1 MDSTIKILS
10 IYTVFGV
17 VAFFM
22 ATQSALSAPKPVE
35 VPLAAGTVTLDNIHS
50 GSLVYATKFPGQHIP
65 APLLSTEVDIRVS
78 GPMARVIVKQNFI
91 NPSDA
96 WLEARYVFPLPENAT
111 VNHMVVTTGDKKIIS
126 EIKEKQKARKI
137 YEKAKRAGKRAA
149 LIEQHRPNVFS
160 TKVANIGP
168 KATVTVEVT
177 YLQNLRFDQDKFHLR
192 FPMVVA
198 PRYTPREQ
206 AHIVKSTPEP
216 RTKPD
221 SWLDTPVRDPK
232 LGKTNPVALTV
243 TLDAGVP
250 LTSVKSLHHKMSG
263 DGWEDGTAT
272 LRLADKTVPAD
283 KDFEL
288 VWAPKQGAI
297 PASALFTETVGDET
311 FYLAMMLPP
320 RPDIRAV
327 PTRDIIFVLD
337 KSGSMGG
344 KSIKQARK
352 ALQFALDRL
361 RPADRFNII
370 RFSNVTDQLF
380 DSVRPANQFSVAR
393 AKQYVAD
400 TRADGGTEMRLAL
413 LHALAGDGV
422 ANRLRQV
429 VFLTDGA
436 ISNEDQLFKDIQ
448 RHIKATRLYTVGI
461 GSAPNSHFMRRAAE
475 IGRGSF
481 TYIANLN
488 NVAEKIRRLFLK
500 IERPAMIDLTADW
513 SGMSTGVSNG
523 VRLTPYPKRLPDL
536 HDGEPVMLAIRATGP
551 LPKGKA
557 KLTLSG
563 RRGRSPWSQSI
574 SLDQARPA
582 VGIST
587 IWARKRITALTGS
600 LRQGADR
607 DSVKQAITATALR
620 HRLVSKYTSL
630 VAVEK
635 TVSRPADEPLFK
647 RKVPLNLPNGWVAR
661 KVFGGAGGQM
671 RHKTHAGKTAKPVM
685 RSQFSSMLKDLSQQR
700 LAQKKIASASQPVPL
715 PMGATP
721 GPLQILLG
729 LLALFTATILL
740 LIRRRV

>member
-1 MDSTIKILS
+1 MASIIKTSS
-10 IYTVFGV
+10 IYAVIGV
-17 VAFFM
+17 VAFFL
-22 ATQSALSAPKPVE
+22 ATQSAFSAPQAVKVTP
-35 VPLAAGTVTLDNIHS
+35 AAGTVTLDNIHS
-50 GSLVYATKFPGQHIP
+50 GSLVYATKFPGEHIP
-65 APLLSTEVDIRVS
+65 APLLGTEVDIQIS
-78 GPMARVIVKQNFI
+78 GPMARVVVKQDFI
-91 NPSDA
+91 NPSDT
-96 WLEARYVFPLPENAT
+96 WLEARYVFPLPENAA
-111 VNHMVVTTGDKKIIS
+111 VNHMVVTTGDKRIIS

-137 YEKAKRAGKRAA
+137 YQQAKRAGKRAA

-168 KATVTVEVT
+168 KATVTVEIT
-177 YLQNLRFDQDKFHLR
+177 YLQNLRFNQDKFHLR

-198 PRYTPREQ
+198 PRYTPPGK
-206 AHIVKSTPEP
+206 AHIVKSTPKP

-221 SWLDTPVRDPK
+221 PWLDTPVLDPK

-250 LTSVKSLHHKMSG
+250 LKSLKSLHHKLAG
-263 DGWEDGTAT
+263 DGWKDGAAT
-272 LRLADKTVPAD
+272 LRLIDKTVSAN
-283 KDFEL
+283 KDFEMT
-288 VWAPKQGAI
+288 WTPKQGVV
-297 PASALFTETVGDET
+297 PASALFTETIKGET
-311 FYLAMMLPP
+311 FYLSMILPP

-327 PTRDIIFVLD
+327 PPRDIVFVLD
-337 KSGSMGG
+337 KSGSMAG

-352 ALQFALDRL
+352 ALHFALDRL

-370 RFSNVTDQLF
+370 RFSNITDQLF
-380 DSVRPANQFSVAR
+380 DSVRPANQFSLAH
-393 AKQYVAD
+393 AKQYVTS
-400 TRADGGTEMRLAL
+400 TRADGGTEIRPAL
-413 LHALAGDGV
+413 LHALKGADLPD
-422 ANRLRQV
+422 RLRQV

-436 ISNEDQLFKDIQ
+436 ISNEDQLFKDIEQ
-448 RHIKATRLYTVGI
+448 NIWATRLYTVGI

-500 IERPAMIDLTADW
+500 IERPAIIDLAADW
-513 SGMSTGVSNG
+513 AGMSDG

-551 LPKGKA
+551 LPKDKA

-574 SLDQARPA
+574 SLAQARPA

-587 IWARKRITALTGS
+587 LWARARITALTGS

-607 DSVKQAITATALR
+607 DGVKQAITATALR
-620 HRLVSKYTSL
+620 HKLVSKYTSL

-635 TVSRPADEPLFK
+635 TVSRPTDDPLFK
-647 RKVPLNLPNGWVAR
+647 RKLPLNLPDGWVTR
-661 KVFGGAGGQM
+661 KVFGGAAGQM
-671 RHKTHAGKTAKPVM
+671 QYKARAGKAAKPVM
-685 RSQFSSMLKDLSQQR
+685 RSQFSSMLKDLSTQR
-700 LAQKKIASASQPVPL
+700 LAQKKMASASQPVPL
-715 PMGATP
+715 PTGATP
-721 GPLQILLG
+721 GPLHILSG
-729 LLALFTATILL
+729 LMGLFAATVLL

>member
-1 MDSTIKILS
+1 MNSSIRLS
-10 IYTVFGV
+10 ALFAVFGII
-17 VAFFM
+17 AFFM
-22 ATQSALSAPKPVE
+22 ATQSALSAPKPVT
-35 VPLAAGTVTLDNIHS
+35 VSPTAGTVTLDNIHS

-65 APLLSTEVDIRVS
+65 APLLGTEVDIRIS
-78 GPMARVIVKQNFI
+78 GPMARVVVKQNFI

-96 WLEARYVFPLPENAT
+96 WLEARYVFPLPENAA
-111 VNHMVVTTGDKKIIS
+111 VNHMVVTTGDKKIVS

-137 YEKAKRAGKRAA
+137 YEKAKHSGRRAA

-168 KATVTVEVT
+168 RAMVTVEIT
-177 YLQNLRFDQDKFHLR
+177 YLQNLRFDQDRFHLR

-198 PRYTPREQ
+198 PRYTPRGK

-232 LGKTNPVALTV
+232 LGKTNPVTLMV

-250 LTSVKSLHHKMSG
+250 LSSVKSLHHKLVG
-263 DGWEDGTAT
+263 DGWEDGAAT

-288 VWAPKQGAI
+288 VWTPKQGAV
-297 PASALFTETVGDET
+297 PASALFSETVAGET
-311 FYLAMMLPP
+311 YYLAMMLPP

-327 PTRDIIFVLD
+327 PPRDIVFVLD
-337 KSGSMGG
+337 KSGSMSG

-361 RPADRFNII
+361 RPSDRFNII

-380 DSVRPANQFSVAR
+380 DSVRPANQFSLAR

-400 TRADGGTEMRLAL
+400 TRADGGTEMRPAL

-422 ANRLRQV
+422 PDRLRQV

-448 RHIKATRLYTVGI
+448 QHIKATRLYTVGI

-481 TYIANLN
+481 TYIADLN
-488 NVAEKIRRLFLK
+488 NVAEKIRRLFRK
-500 IERPAMIDLTADW
+500 IERPAMIDLAADW
-513 SGMSTGVSNG
+513 AGMSDG

-551 LPKGKA
+551 LPKDTA

-587 IWARKRITALTGS
+587 IWARQRITALTGS

-620 HRLVSKYTSL
+620 HKLVSKYTSL

-635 TVSRPADEPLFK
+635 TIARPADEPLFK
-647 RKVPLNLPNGWVAR
+647 RKIPLNLPDGWVAR
-661 KVFGGAGGQM
+661 KVFGGSASPTQQKAS
-671 RHKTHAGKTAKPVM
+671 RIKPAM
-685 RSQFSSMLKDLSQQR
+685 QSQFASLLKDLSKQR
-700 LAQKKIASASQPVPL
+700 VANQNLASASQPVPL
-715 PMGATP
+715 PTGATP

-729 LLALFTATILL
+729 LLALFAATVLL
-740 LIRRRV
+740 LVRRRA

>member
-1 MDSTIKILS
+1 MNSSIRLS
-10 IYTVFGV
+10 ALFAVFGIIAV
-17 VAFFM
+17 FM
-22 ATQSALSAPKPVE
+22 ATQSALSAPKPVT
-35 VPLAAGTVTLDNIHS
+35 VSPASGTVTLDNIHS

-65 APLLSTEVDIRVS
+65 APLLGTEVDIKIS
-78 GPMARVIVKQNFI
+78 GPMARVVVKQNFI

-96 WLEARYVFPLPENAT
+96 WLEARYVFPLPENAA
-111 VNHMVVTTGDKKIIS
+111 VNHMVVTTGDKKIVS

-137 YEKAKRAGKRAA
+137 YEKAKRSGRRAA
-149 LIEQHRPNVFS
+149 LFQQHRPNVFS

-168 KATVTVEVT
+168 KATVTVEII
-177 YLQNLRFDQDKFHLR
+177 YLQNLRFDQYRFHLR

-198 PRYTPREQ
+198 SRYTPRGQ
-206 AHIVKSTPEP
+206 AHMVKAQPPGTENPE
-216 RTKPD
+216 RKD

-232 LGKTNPVALTV
+232 LGKTNPVTLTI

-250 LTSVKSLHHKMSG
+250 LTSLKSLHHKLAG
-263 DGWEDGTAT
+263 DGWEDGAAT
-272 LRLADKTVPAD
+272 LRLADKTVPAV

-288 VWAPKQGAI
+288 VWTPKQGAV
-297 PASALFTETVGDET
+297 PASALFSETVAGET
-311 FYLAMMLPP
+311 YYLAMMLPP

-327 PTRDIIFVLD
+327 PPRDIVFVLD
-337 KSGSMGG
+337 KSGSMSG

-352 ALQFALDRL
+352 ALSFALDRL
-361 RPADRFNII
+361 RPSDRFNII

-380 DSVRPANQFSVAR
+380 DSVRPANQFSLAR

-400 TRADGGTEMRLAL
+400 TRADGGTEMRPAL
-413 LHALAGDGV
+413 LHALAGDDV
-422 ANRLRQV
+422 PDRLRQM

-448 RHIKATRLYTVGI
+448 QHIKATRLYTVGI

-481 TYIANLN
+481 TYIADLN
-488 NVAEKIRRLFLK
+488 NVAEKIRRLFRK
-500 IERPAMIDLTADW
+500 IERPAMIDLAADW
-513 SGMSTGVSNG
+513 AGMSDG
-523 VRLTPYPKRLPDL
+523 VRLAPYPKRLPDL
-536 HDGEPVMLAIRATGP
+536 HDGEPVMLAIRATEP
-551 LPKGKA
+551 LPKDKA

-587 IWARKRITALTGS
+587 IWARQRITALTGS

-620 HRLVSKYTSL
+620 HKLVSKYTSL

-635 TVSRPADEPLFK
+635 TLARPADEPLFK
-647 RKVPLNLPNGWVAR
+647 RKIPLNLPDGWVAR
-661 KVFGGAGGQM
+661 KVFGGSANPTQQNAS
-671 RHKTHAGKTAKPVM
+671 RVKPAM
-685 RSQFSSMLKDLSQQR
+685 QSQFASLLKDLSKQR
-700 LAQKKIASASQPVPL
+700 VANQNLASASQPVPL
-715 PMGATP
+715 PTGATA

-729 LLALFTATILL
+729 LLALFAA
-740 LIRRRV
+740 

>member
-1 MDSTIKILS
+1 MNSSIRLS
-10 IYTVFGV
+10 ALYAVIGV
-17 VAFFM
+17 VAFFT
-22 ATQSALSAPKPVE
+22 AAQSALSAPQAVKVAP
-35 VPLAAGTVTLDNIHS
+35 AAGTVTLDNIHS

-65 APLLSTEVDIRVS
+65 APLLGTEVDIRIR
-78 GPMARVIVKQNFI
+78 GPMARVVVKQNFI

-96 WLEARYVFPLPENAT
+96 WLEARYVFPLPENAA
-111 VNHMVVTTGDKKIIS
+111 VNHMVVTTGDKKIVS

-137 YEKAKRAGKRAA
+137 YEKAKRAGRRAA

-168 KATVTVEVT
+168 KATVTVEIT

-198 PRYTPREQ
+198 PRYTPRGH

-216 RTKPD
+216 LTKPD

-232 LGKTNPVALTV
+232 LGKTNPVTLTV

-250 LTSVKSLHHKMSG
+250 LTSVKSLHHKLAG
-263 DGWEDGTAT
+263 DGWEDGSAT
-272 LRLADKTVPAD
+272 LHLADKTVPAD

-288 VWAPKQGAI
+288 VWTPKQGAV
-297 PASALFTETVGDET
+297 PASALFSETVDGET
-311 FYLAMMLPP
+311 YYLAMMLPP

-327 PTRDIIFVLD
+327 PPRDIVFVLD

-361 RPADRFNII
+361 RPSDRFNII

-380 DSVRPANQFSVAR
+380 DTVRPANQFSLAR

-400 TRADGGTEMRLAL
+400 TRADGGTEMRPAL
-413 LHALAGDGV
+413 LHALSGDGV
-422 ANRLRQV
+422 QNRLRQV

-448 RHIKATRLYTVGI
+448 QHIKATRLYTVGI
-461 GSAPNSHFMRRAAE
+461 GSAPNSHFMRRASE

-500 IERPAMIDLTADW
+500 IERPAMIDLAANW
-513 SGMSTGVSNG
+513 AGMSDG

-536 HDGEPVMLAIRATGP
+536 HDGEPVMLAIRATG
-551 LPKGKA
+551 LLRKAATKDKA

-635 TVSRPADEPLFK
+635 TVSRPTDEPLFK
-647 RKVPLNLPNGWVAR
+647 RKVPLNLPDGWVAR
-661 KVFGGAGGQM
+661 KVFGGA
-671 RHKTHAGKTAKPVM
+671 TAPTQQNASRVKPVM
-685 RSQFSSMLKDLSQQR
+685 RSQFSTMLKDLSLQR
-700 LAQKKIASASQPVPL
+700 LTQKKLASASQPVPL
-715 PMGATP
+715 PTGATP

-729 LLALFTATILL
+729 LLALFAATILL
-740 LIRRRV
+740 LIRRRI

>member
-1 MDSTIKILS
+1 MNSSIRLS
-10 IYTVFGV
+10 ALFAVFGIIAV
-17 VAFFM
+17 FM
-22 ATQSALSAPKPVE
+22 ATQSALSAPKPVT
-35 VPLAAGTVTLDNIHS
+35 VSPTAGTVTLDNIHS

-65 APLLSTEVDIRVS
+65 APLLGTEVDIRIS
-78 GPMARVIVKQNFI
+78 GPMARVVVKQNFI

-96 WLEARYVFPLPENAT
+96 WLEARYVFPLPENAA
-111 VNHMVVTTGDKKIIS
+111 VNHMVVTTGDKKIVS

-137 YEKAKRAGKRAA
+137 YEKAKRSGRRAA

-168 KATVTVEVT
+168 KAMVTVEIT
-177 YLQNLRFDQDKFHLR
+177 YLQNLRFDQDRFHLR

-198 PRYTPREQ
+198 PRYTPRGK
-206 AHIVKSTPEP
+206 AHIVKAPPPGIENSE
-216 RTKPD
+216 RKD

-232 LGKTNPVALTV
+232 LGKTNPVTLTV
-243 TLDAGVP
+243 TLNAGVP
-250 LTSVKSLHHKMSG
+250 LTSLKSLHHKLAG
-263 DGWEDGTAT
+263 DGWKDGAAT

-288 VWAPKQGAI
+288 VWTPKQGAV
-297 PASALFTETVGDET
+297 PASALFSETIEGET
-311 FYLAMMLPP
+311 YYLAMMLPP

-327 PTRDIIFVLD
+327 PPRDIVFVLD
-337 KSGSMGG
+337 KSGSMAG

-361 RPADRFNII
+361 RPSDRFNII

-380 DSVRPANQFSVAR
+380 DSVRPANQFSLAR

-400 TRADGGTEMRLAL
+400 TRADGGTEMRPAL

-422 ANRLRQV
+422 PDRLRQV

-448 RHIKATRLYTVGI
+448 QHIKATRLYTVGI

-481 TYIANLN
+481 TYIADLN
-488 NVAEKIRRLFLK
+488 NVAEKIRRLFRK
-500 IERPAMIDLTADW
+500 IERPAMIDLAADW
-513 SGMSTGVSNG
+513 SGMSDG

-551 LPKGKA
+551 LPKDKA

-587 IWARKRITALTGS
+587 IWARQRITALTGS

-620 HRLVSKYTSL
+620 HKLVSKYTSL

-635 TVSRPADEPLFK
+635 TIARPADEPLFK
-647 RKVPLNLPNGWVAR
+647 RKIPLNLPDGWVAR
-661 KVFGGAGGQM
+661 KVFGGSANPTQQNAS
-671 RHKTHAGKTAKPVM
+671 RVKPAM
-685 RSQFSSMLKDLSQQR
+685 QSQFASLLKDLSKQR
-700 LAQKKIASASQPVPL
+700 VANQNLASASQPVPL
-715 PMGATP
+715 PTGATA

-729 LLALFTATILL
+729 LLALFAATILL
-740 LIRRRV
+740 LVRRRA